1 MIDQVKPAVLNKR
14 ELVIIYSGINGI
26 QNEVPLKN
34 YKLDKYYQEGR

>member
-1 MIDQVKPAVLNKR
+1 MIDQVKPAALNKR

-26 QNEVPLKN
+26 QNKVPLKN